1 MAAIAAYNA
10 TMKFTSNTVNNIMTY
25 DLPFK
30 MEMIDITPFSAA
42 TPGTHVF
49 LPGLYGL
56 QVKATGSWDKGDTN
70 GQLAM
75 ETAFFARTKNSF
87 VFSPDG
93 THTYTCSCW
102 IADYGIKADAA
113 KGQVTVDFTLTMDG
127 GVTLA

>member
-1 MAAIAAYNA
+1 MAAVAGYNG
-10 TMKFTSNTVNNIMTY
+10 TMKLSTNTVNNIMTF

-49 LPGLYGL
+49 IPGLYGA
-56 QVKATGSWDKGDTN
+56 QIKCNGSWDKGDTQ

-75 ETAFFARTKNSF
+75 ETAFFGRTKNSF

-102 IADYGIKADAA
+102 ISDYDIKADAA
-113 KGQVTVDFTLTMDG
+113 KGQVTADFTLQMDG